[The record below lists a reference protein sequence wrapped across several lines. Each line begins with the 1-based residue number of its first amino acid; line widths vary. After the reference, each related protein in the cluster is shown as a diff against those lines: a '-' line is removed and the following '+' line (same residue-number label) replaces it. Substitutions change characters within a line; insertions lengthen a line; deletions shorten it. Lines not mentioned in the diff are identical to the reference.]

1 MTGFRIMG
9 VCVSL
14 AATAGLLAC
23 GGGSSPSQATSNF
36 QISATPLSPGTV
48 TVGSAATSTV
58 TVTDVAGFDSPVSL
72 ACSGLPSGASCSF
85 NPASV
90 AGSGSS
96 KLTVATSQGTTP
108 GSYPLSVQ
116 GTSGS
121 TNQSAPLT
129 LAVQSIIQHIVVI
142 FQENRSP
149 DNLFQDPKLIA
160 AGANIQNYG
169 ISAAQ
174 PGVHIPLSPVPLGCP
189 PDNCQTYDPDHS
201 HIPAFV
207 DMYDNGKMD
216 GAYEIVSKCAKPGTY
231 CLNGL
236 GNYSYAYVQQ
246 SDVAPYFQMAETY
259 TFADNMFQSNQGP
272 SFPAHQYLI
281 SGSSSLAPPGQPN
294 SNLLNAELPLA
305 LTSGNSDNDTGCT
318 APPTETAAAI
328 DPATGVETQVYPC
341 FDRPTLTDLLNAK
354 NISWKYYAPSAGSIW
369 TAPNAISHMCGPNVP
384 PPNATACTASDWTNN
399 VVLNSAQVLT
409 DISNNQLAAVSWVI
423 PSGQASDHPVTTDGS
438 GPSWVASVVNAIGN
452 SPYWANTAI
461 LITWD
466 DWGGW
471 YDHVVP
477 PLILNHYEIGFRVPL
492 IVISPYAK
500 ANYISHTFYEFGS
513 TLKFIENTFGLS
525 QIAPTATLLFA
536 DQFPGTGDLSDCF
549 DYNQTPLVFHTIPA
563 PLDANFFLNDKRT
576 PTDPDDD

>member
-1 MTGFRIMG
+1 
-9 VCVSL
+9 
-14 AATAGLLAC
+14 
-23 GGGSSPSQATSNF
+23 
-36 QISATPLSPGTV
+36 
-48 TVGSAATSTV
+48 
-58 TVTDVAGFDSPVSL
+58 
-72 ACSGLPSGASCSF
+72 
-85 NPASV
+85 
-90 AGSGSS
+90 
-96 KLTVATSQGTTP
+96 
-108 GSYPLSVQ
+108 
-116 GTSGS
+116 
-121 TNQSAPLT
+121 
-129 LAVQSIIQHIVVI
+129 
-142 FQENRSP
+142 
-149 DNLFQDPKLIA
+149 
-160 AGANIQNYG
+160 
-169 ISAAQ
+169 
-174 PGVHIPLSPVPLGCP
+174 
-189 PDNCQTYDPDHS
+189 
-201 HIPAFV
+201 
-207 DMYDNGKMD
+207 
-216 GAYEIVSKCAKPGTY
+216 
-231 CLNGL
+231 
-236 GNYSYAYVQQ
+236 VQQ